1 MTLAPGFRVRM
12 DGLRGAS
19 GVFALAAAIVLAAIL
34 GYLYHRSQGADFKR
48 QSEVLGRLRELKAIN
63 ARWDVDILRNRTE
76 FALAPA
82 PAVDY
87 SAQLNRI
94 RQDLLA
100 AAKDTD
106 SASLKRSAAELT
118 VAFAQ
123 KAELVD
129 RYRNANAATKQAL
142 RQVLS
147 ADAEIAGLVRGSWPD
162 FRDRDRLV
170 AAESAVTQLLAE
182 AQRYYFSSGD
192 APRKNVEALL
202 SDLRGAAAQLPPAV
216 RDGLARLDEHVQQLL
231 GAKPIEDAAY
241 HKLSL
246 ITAGPRVDSLN
257 SEFLREQEAMHGDRE
272 FYRAYLTAYAGVL
285 LVLIGYLVARL
296 IASYRRLDRAKDEL
310 ELRVIER
317 SHELSEALGRL
328 KESEAQLIQTGN
340 MSSLG
345 QMIAGVAHEINTP
358 LAYVRASLGSVES
371 KLPHLALAIAEAEKL
386 VLMLKDGAGDPDAIA
401 EQYARVQD
409 RIARLGEHGLVS
421 ELQGLLKDG
430 LHGIDQISE
439 IVGSLRNFARLDH
452 SKVAS
457 FDLNEGLDRTL
468 LIAKHELKRHTVQ
481 KQYGDIPPIICSPSQ
496 INQVLLNLINNAAQ
510 AIESGHGTIKLTT
523 RRENDAQVA
532 VEIEDNGKG
541 IPPDVLA
548 RIFDPFFTTKGVG
561 KGTGLGLPV
570 SHRIVEQH
578 GGKITVDSAVGI
590 GTKVRMV
597 LPLTA
602 HATEELAA

>member
-12 DGLRGAS
+12 AALRGTP
-19 GVFALAAAIVLAAIL
+19 GVFALAAAIVLAGIL
-34 GYLYHRSQGADFKR
+34 GYLYHRTQGADFKQ
-48 QSEVLGRLRELKAIN
+48 QSEVLGWLRELKAIN

-82 PAVDY
+82 PVVDY
-87 SAQLNRI
+87 GAQLNRI

-106 SASLKRSAAELT
+106 SATLKRSATELT
-118 VAFAQ
+118 AAFAQ

-129 RYRNANAATKQAL
+129 RFRNANAATKQAL

-216 RDGLARLDEHVQQLL
+216 REGLARLDGLVQQLL

-246 ITAGPRVDSLN
+246 ITAGPRVDSL
-257 SEFLREQEAMHGDRE
+257 SSDFLREQEAMHGERE
-272 FYRAYLTAYAGVL
+272 FYRAYLTAFAGAL
-285 LVLIGYLVARL
+285 LVLIGYLAARL
-296 IASYRRLDRAKDEL
+296 IASYRRLDLAKDEL
-310 ELRVIER
+310 ERRVVER
-317 SHELSEALGRL
+317 TRELSEALARL
-328 KESEAQLIQTGN
+328 NESEAQLIQTGN

-358 LAYVRASLGSVES
+358 LAYVKASLGSVGS
-371 KLPHLALAIAEAEKL
+371 KLPYLALAIAEAEKL
-386 VLMLKDGAGDPDAIA
+386 VLMLKDGGSDPDAIA
-401 EQYARVQD
+401 PQYARVQA
-409 RIARLGEHGLVS
+409 RIAQLGEHRLMG
-421 ELQGLLKDG
+421 ELQRLLKDG
-430 LHGIDQISE
+430 LHGIEQISE
-439 IVGSLRNFARLDH
+439 IVGSLRNFARLDR
-452 SKVAS
+452 SEVAS

-481 KQYGDIPPIICSPSQ
+481 KQYGDIPPITCSPSQ
-496 INQVLLNLINNAAQ
+496 INQILLNLINNAAQ
-510 AIESGHGTIKLTT
+510 AIESEHGTIKLTT

-532 VEIEDNGKG
+532 LEIEDNGRG

-548 RIFDPFFTTKGVG
+548 RIFDPFLATKDVG
-561 KGTGLGLPV
+561 KGAGPGLSV
-570 SHRIVEQH
+570 SHKIVEEH

-590 GTKVRMV
+590 GTKVRVV
-597 LPLTA
+597 LPVTA

>member
-12 DGLRGAS
+12 GALRGTPIL
-19 GVFALAAAIVLAAIL
+19 FALAAAIVLAAIL
-34 GYLYHRSQGADFKR
+34 GYLYHRTQDADFKR
-48 QSEVLGRLRELKAIN
+48 QSDVLGWLRELKAIN
-63 ARWDVDILRNRTE
+63 ARWDVNILRNRTE

-87 SAQLNRI
+87 GAQLNRI
-94 RQDLLA
+94 RKDLLA
-100 AAKDTD
+100 AATDTN
-106 SASLKRSAAELT
+106 SATLKRSAAELT
-118 VAFAQ
+118 AAFAQ

-129 RYRNANAATKQAL
+129 RFRKANAATKQAL

-192 APRKNVEALL
+192 APRKNIEALL
-202 SDLRGAAAQLPPAV
+202 SDLRGAAAQLPPAM
-216 RDGLARLDEHVQQLL
+216 REGLTRLDGQVQQLL
-231 GAKPIEDAAY
+231 GAKSIEDAVY

-246 ITAGPRVDSLN
+246 ITAGPRVDSL
-257 SEFLREQEAMHGDRE
+257 SGDFLHEQEAMHGDRE
-272 FYRAYLTAYAGVL
+272 IYRAYLTAFAGAL
-285 LVLIGYLVARL
+285 LVLTGYLVARL
-296 IASYRRLDRAKDEL
+296 IASYRRLDLAKDEL
-310 ELRVIER
+310 ERRVVER
-317 SHELSEALGRL
+317 TRELSEALARL

-358 LAYVRASLGSVES
+358 LAYIKASLGSVGS
-371 KLPHLALAIAEAEKL
+371 ALPYLELAIAEAEKL
-386 VLMLKDGAGDPDAIA
+386 VLMLKDGSGEPDAIA
-401 EQYARVQD
+401 QQYARVQA
-409 RIARLGEHGLVS
+409 RIAQLGEHRLVG

-439 IVGSLRNFARLDH
+439 IVGSLRNFARLDR

-481 KQYGDIPPIICSPSQ
+481 KQYGDIPPITCSPSQ

-510 AIESGHGTIKLTT
+510 AIESEHGTIKLTT

-548 RIFDPFFTTKGVG
+548 RIVDPFFTTKDAG
-561 KGTGLGLPV
+561 KGPGLGLPV
-570 SHRIVEQH
+570 SHKIVEQH

-590 GTKVRMV
+590 GTKVRVV